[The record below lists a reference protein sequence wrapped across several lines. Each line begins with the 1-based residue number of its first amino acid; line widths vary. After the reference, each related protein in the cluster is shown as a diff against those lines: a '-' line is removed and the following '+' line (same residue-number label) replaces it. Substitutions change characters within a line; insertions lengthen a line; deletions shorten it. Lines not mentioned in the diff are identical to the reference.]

1 MNLSTNEIIA
11 RRALRAEQLQ
21 QAYVSFLGGI
31 VAANEVDRPDLD
43 AIWSE
48 LDHQVYIEQ
57 GTTQGVFGP
66 NDVLIE
72 LGSNPGGHITISAK
86 TAIGTEEIRLDTRNG
101 EPNFAIIAQLSTKL
115 NSSEAN

>member
-1 MNLSTNEIIA
+1 MNLSTNETIS

-43 AIWSE
+43 AIWGE
-48 LDHQVYIEQ
+48 LDHQAYIMQ
-57 GTTQGVFGP
+57 GTTRGVFGP
-66 NDVLIE
+66 NDILIE

-86 TAIGTEEIRLDTRNG
+86 TATGTEEIQLSIHNG
-101 EPNFAIIAQLSTKL
+101 EPDFSITTQPAP
-115 NSSEAN
+115 